1 MSLRSIRA
9 LMLSLFVGLSAL
21 PVKATTNSGKIS
33 GVVVDPGGT
42 PQMGATVLV
51 SSERIFGE
59 APAELLT
66 NDRGRFSTETLAPG
80 MYSVKVTLAGFLP
93 AMEQHVQVSNQ
104 HTTLLEV
111 MLGSVFSTFDKL
123 RRQPNQELPADEWSW
138 VLRSSAA
145 TRPVLRWQD
154 GDIVFDQPP
163 GQQWDVAP
171 QHVAHRRMELTSGSD
186 HPGSVSNFADSP
198 GTAFAYDLTIGE
210 HSKLVMAGQFSY
222 ESASPAGGFVTEWI
236 PSGRLG
242 EGPVTSVVVRESHL
256 GPNGPIFRGLQLSH
270 DSQLALGERVN
281 IRYGA
286 EYLVAG
292 FAGTTSS
299 LRPRAEMAVKLA
311 PGWVASLTVASR
323 PWQDG
328 SASQNEM
335 LAALNDLD
343 GFPTLLVRNG
353 RPVLDGDVHEEFA
366 VEHFWGPSASLTAA
380 IFHDRS
386 NHSAVFGLG
395 GVSGPD
401 YLQDFFSDVFA
412 YDAGASS
419 SSGLRVAYRQRIG
432 GGVDT
437 TFVYDYAGALAPME
451 TLSADA
457 SIRDQLITRYRQSLA
472 ARASTT
478 IPHFRTKFIASY
490 KWISGSVVSRQDAFG
505 EGMYHVDPFLSMEIR
520 QPLPGIFSGHM
531 EAVADVGNLLAQG
544 YVPLATG
551 DGRVVLVPSYR
562 YFRGGLN
569 LQF

>member
-1 MSLRSIRA
+1 MIRA
-9 LMLSLFVGLSAL
+9 LMLALLVSLSAL
-21 PVKATTNSGKIS
+21 SLEAAPNSGKIS

-66 NDRGRFSTETLAPG
+66 NENGRFSTASLAPG

-93 AMEQHVQVSNQ
+93 TMEQHVQVSNQ

-111 MLGSVFSTFDKL
+111 MLGSVFSSFDKL

-138 VLRSSAA
+138 VLRSSSA
-145 TRPVLRWQD
+145 TRPILRWQD
-154 GDIVFDQPP
+154 GDIDFDQPT
-163 GQQWDVAP
+163 GQRDVA
-171 QHVAHRRMELTSGSD
+171 QNVAHRRMELTSGSD

-198 GTAFAYDLTIGE
+198 ATAFAYDLTIGE

-242 EGPVTSVVVRESHL
+242 EGPVTSVVVRESRL
-256 GPNGPIFRGLQLSH
+256 GPNGPTFRGLELSH
-270 DSQLALGERVN
+270 DNQLALGEHVN

-286 EYLVAG
+286 DYLVAG
-292 FAGTTSS
+292 FTGTTSS
-299 LRPRAEMAVKLA
+299 LRPRAEMAVRMA
-311 PGWVASLTVASR
+311 PGWVASLRVASR

-328 SASQNEM
+328 SASQNAM
-335 LAALNDLD
+335 LAALTDLD
-343 GFPTLLVRNG
+343 GFPTLLLRNG
-353 RPVLDGDVHEEFA
+353 RPVLDGDLHEELA
-366 VEHFWGPSASLTAA
+366 VEHVLNPNASLTAA

-386 NHSAVFGLG
+386 SHSAVFGLG
-395 GVSGPD
+395 AVSGPD

-419 SSGLRVAYRQRIG
+419 SSGLRIAYRQRIG
-432 GGVDT
+432 GGLDT
-437 TFVYDYAGALAPME
+437 TFVYDYAGALAPIE
-451 TLSADA
+451 GASADA
-457 SIRDQLITRYRQSLA
+457 SIREQLATRYRQSLA
-472 ARASTT
+472 ARASTK
-478 IPHFRTKFIASY
+478 IPRLGTKFTASY
-490 KWISGSVVSRQDAFG
+490 KWIGGPVVTRQDAFG
-505 EGMYHVDPFLSMEIR
+505 ESMYHVDPFLSMEIR
-520 QPLPGIFSGHM
+520 QPLPGIFSGHL
-531 EAVADVGNLLAQG
+531 EAIADVGNLLEQG
-544 YVPLATG
+544 YVPLMTG

-569 LQF
+569 FQF

>member
-1 MSLRSIRA
+1 MLA
-9 LMLSLFVGLSAL
+9 LLVNVSALSLEAA
-21 PVKATTNSGKIS
+21 PNSGKIS

-59 APAELLT
+59 APTELLT
-66 NDRGRFSTETLAPG
+66 NESGRFSTATLAPG

-93 AMEQHVQVSNQ
+93 TIEQHVQVSDR
-104 HTTLLEV
+104 HTTLLDV
-111 MLGSVFSTFDKL
+111 MLGSVFSSFDKL

-138 VLRSSAA
+138 VLRSSPA

-154 GDIVFDQPP
+154 GDIVIDAPS
-163 GQQWDVAP
+163 GQMDVAP
-171 QHVAHRRMELTSGSD
+171 QYIAHRRMELTSGSD
-186 HPGSVSNFADSP
+186 HPGSISNLADSP
-198 GTAFAYDLTIGE
+198 GTAFAYDLTVGE

-222 ESASPAGGFVTEWI
+222 EGASPAGGFVTEWI

-242 EGPVTSVVVRESHL
+242 EGPVTNLVVRESQL
-256 GPNGPIFRGLQLSH
+256 GPNGPTFRGLELSH
-270 DSQLALGERVN
+270 DNQLALGERVN

-286 EYLVAG
+286 DYLVAG
-292 FAGTTSS
+292 FTGTTSS
-299 LRPRAEMAVKLA
+299 LRPRAEMAVRLA

-328 SASQNEM
+328 SASQNAM
-335 LAALNDLD
+335 LAALTDLD
-343 GFPTLLVRNG
+343 NFPTLLLRDG
-353 RPVLDGDVHEEFA
+353 RPVLDGDLHEEVA
-366 VEHFWGPSASLTAA
+366 VERVLNSSASLTAA

-386 NHSAVFGLG
+386 SHTAVFGLG
-395 GVSGPD
+395 AVSGPD

-419 SSGLRVAYRQRIG
+419 SSGLRIAYRQRIG
-432 GGVDT
+432 GGLDT
-437 TFVYDYAGALAPME
+437 TFVYDYAGALAPIE
-451 TLSADA
+451 GASADL
-457 SIRDQLITRYRQSLA
+457 SIRDQLATRYRQSLA

-478 IPHFRTKFIASY
+478 IPRIHTKFIASY
-490 KWISGSVVSRQDAFG
+490 KWIGGPVVSRQDAFG

-520 QPLPGIFSGHM
+520 QPLPGIFSGRM
-531 EAVADVGNLLAQG
+531 EAVADVGNLLEQG
-544 YVPLATG
+544 YVPLMTG

-569 LQF
+569 FQF